1 VGAEADEEDLAAT
14 NKLLSSLVLVMVLFF
29 SEFEPSINS
38 GIESM
43 DLLGNG
49 GCISCQAFFFSGE
62 RERGNWNGVGV
73 FTVGMAKNRRNKK
86 T

>member
-43 DLLGNG
+43 DPLGNG
-49 GCISCQAFFFSGE
+49 GCISCQAVFFLVE
-62 RERGNWNGVGV
+62 REREREREGQLQMGWSVH
-73 FTVGMAKNRRNKK
+73 RRDGKE
-86 T
+86 